1 MYLILITTFKHVIG
15 VRTLDFGM
23 AAKIFGFLPTCN
35 LIIKIFSKKKKKK
48 NLIIKIKW
56 LATITI
62 TITITLIN

>member
-48 NLIIKIKW
+48 
-56 LATITI
+56 T
-62 TITITLIN
+62 